1 MFTMEK
7 VEKIAGGLM
16 WRIIGTIVAFS
27 AFLIGSL
34 IYVGFYANGYDFTQK
49 VIVVLVAVIIAF
61 AAIAIMWVTFAGRR
75 GWMRDRWGS

>member
-1 MFTMEK
+1 MEK
-7 VEKIAGGLM
+7 VERMGAGLM
-16 WRIIGTIVAFS
+16 WRIIGTIMAFS

-34 IYVGFYANGYDFTQK
+34 IYVGFYASSFDLTQK
-49 VIVVLVAVIIAF
+49 IIVVIVALILAF

>member
-1 MFTMEK
+1 MEK
-7 VEKIAGGLM
+7 VEKMGAGLM
-16 WRIIGTIVAFS
+16 WRIIGTIIAFS

-34 IYVGFYANGYDFTQK
+34 IYVGFYASSFDLTQK
-49 VIVVLVAVIIAF
+49 IIVVIVALILAF

>member
-1 MFTMEK
+1 MEK
-7 VEKIAGGLM
+7 VERMGAGLM
-16 WRIIGTIVAFS
+16 WRIVGTIIAFS

-34 IYVGFYANGYDFTQK
+34 IYVGFYASSFDLTQK
-49 VIVVLVAVIIAF
+49 IIVVIVALILAF

>member
-1 MFTMEK
+1 LEK
-7 VEKIAGGLM
+7 VDKMATGLM
-16 WRIIGTIVAFS
+16 WRIVGTIVAFS

-34 IYVGFYANGYDFTQK
+34 IYVGFYASSFDLTQK
-49 VIVVLVAVIIAF
+49 IIVVIVALILAF

>member
-1 MFTMEK
+1 MG
-7 VEKIAGGLM
+7 AGLM
-16 WRIIGTIVAFS
+16 WRIVGTIIAFS

-34 IYVGFYANGYDFTQK
+34 IYVGFYASSFDLTQK
-49 VIVVLVAVIIAF
+49 IIVVIVALILAF